1 MPTTLT
7 SSQVNA
13 VVAGTFFP
21 NVNPGRLNASWAS
34 FNFGGSTLTVGQ
46 VVQMLAIPTGCVV
59 HEILVSAEFTGNTAG
74 LYTIGDGSLTNRYCT
89 NASLTASSR
98 TTRAS
103 SGIGWKISV
112 SDDST
117 TRFDTIDISIG
128 AGATQTLTGSIQM
141 VCYYRYVGITG
152 D

>member
-1 MPTTLT
+1 MATTLT

-21 NVNPGRLNASWAS
+21 KVTPGRLNATWAS
-34 FNFGGSTLTVGQ
+34 FNIGGGTLTAGQ

-59 HEILVSAEFTGNTAG
+59 HDILVSAEFTGNTAG
-74 LYTIGDGSLTNRYCT
+74 FYTIGDGSLTNRYCV
-89 NASLTASSR
+89 NASLTATSR
-98 TTRAS
+98 TTRAT
-103 SGIGWKISV
+103 SGVGWKISV

-117 TRFDTIDISIG
+117 TRFDTIDVSIG
-128 AGATQTLTGSIQM
+128 AGATQTLTGSILM
-141 VCYYRYVGITG
+141 VCYYRYIGITG